1 MELTIKG
8 EDIYNCFKKLKT
20 YELKDLIIY
29 KEDEVVDLIKTP
41 NYLYVGETELG
52 LMKSACFDPINFT
65 ADGYNK
71 FIPVSECNSDQH
83 IILRDLIPDVIK
95 KNRSSKQL
103 LNTLD
108 MDNCE
113 VKYLH
118 QLYNKLFKVGD
129 DYRFEEQSTHYH
141 CNNSI
146 LFKIDMGSRKMY
158 KDYRAYYTFYL
169 ILNEKGEIKCPISDI
184 TLDVDINDC
193 MDCPE
198 RRKFD
203 LQKL

>member
-1 MELTIKG
+1 MKLTIKR

-20 YELKDLIIY
+20 HELKDLKIY
-29 KEDEVVDLIKTP
+29 KEDTVVDLITTP
-41 NYLYVGETELG
+41 NYLYVSENELG
-52 LMKSACFDPINFT
+52 LLKSACFDPINFT

-83 IILRDLIPDVIK
+83 VILRDLIPNVIK
-95 KNRSSKQL
+95 KDRSSNKL
-103 LNTLD
+103 LNPLD

-118 QLYNKLFKVGD
+118 QLFNKLFKVGD
-129 DYRFEEQSTHYH
+129 DYRFDERSTHYH

-146 LFKIDMGSRKMY
+146 LFKIDMGSKDMY
-158 KDYRAYYTFYL
+158 KGYRAYYAFYL
-169 ILNEKGEIKCPISDI
+169 ILDEKGEIKCPIGDI

-193 MDCPE
+193 VDCPE
-198 RRKFD
+198 RRISE